1 MKLSLSIGVYFIFF
15 CLLACTKSKN
25 EHDDQ
30 NAGKSDNL
38 TQFVVKVLE
47 RTPETALIQWDSS
60 LNKLNT
66 GQVKYRVIL
75 DGNMVED
82 NLTRLTDTLFNLQK
96 NKTYAGKVVAYLS
109 TGESTFSEFNLSTYE
124 GFLYAYTNDRS
135 GLSRFGCFNAYPVSN
150 APVQPSIWRNNTGDV
165 RTPTLSNDTMFLVVD
180 NKLQAVNAN
189 TGINIW
195 QGPANISFIT
205 TATYA
210 RGKLYACAST
220 GELVCLNSSNG
231 QVLWTFRSANTYVNL
246 NSVPVCDNNK
256 VFVAVTN
263 FTNAEMNA
271 VDAVTGQK
279 IWTYNFRTTIC
290 QRPVAAKGVVVFSSG
305 WHGQVFAVDQNT
317 GDLKWTKKDLATVG
331 EDQFNPI
338 PVDDKVLVHTSGA
351 LYALN
356 LQTGN
361 EDWIHY
367 NFTRL
372 THCVTGNGMIYF
384 CKDSSTYI
392 YQGTDRSY
400 IKCIS
405 AKDGHEIWRQG
416 GRAEEHHS
424 QLVFGKDK
432 IYSVYISRL
441 RGGSDLETTP
451 RIVAYNATTGKPD
464 NNFTNFNPVSAN
476 RYESVYTFCVKRDG
490 VVYYPSSHGNYQ

>member
-1 MKLSLSIGVYFIFF
+1 MKLYLSLGVYFIFF

-25 EHDDQ
+25 ENDDQ

-60 LNKLNT
+60 FNKLNT
-66 GQVKYRVIL
+66 EQVKYRVIL
-75 DGNMVED
+75 ENNIVED
-82 NLTRLTDTLFNLQK
+82 KLTRLKDTIFNLQK
-96 NKTYAGKVVAYLS
+96 NKTYTGKVVAYLS
-109 TGESTFSEFNLSTYE
+109 NGDSTFSGFNLSTYE
-124 GFLYAYTNDRS
+124 GFLYAYTNDGF

-150 APVQPSIWRNNTGDV
+150 TPVQPSIWRYNTGAV
-165 RTPTLSNDTMFLVVD
+165 RTPTLSNDTMFLVAD
-180 NKLQAVNAN
+180 NKLQAVNAI
-189 TGINIW
+189 TGSNIW

-210 RGKLYACAST
+210 GGKLYACAGT

-231 QVLWTFRSANTYVNL
+231 QVLWTYRSANSYVNF

-263 FTNAEMNA
+263 LSNAELHA

-279 IWTYNFRTTIC
+279 IWIYSFRATISP
-290 QRPVAAKGVVVFSSG
+290 RPLAAKGVVVLSG
-305 WHGQVFAVDQNT
+305 DGQATAVDQNT
-317 GDLKWTKKDLATVG
+317 GNIKWTKNLASG
-331 EDQFNPI
+331 GNQFNPI
-338 PVDDKVLVHTSGA
+338 GVDDKVLVHASGA
-351 LYALN
+351 LFALN

-361 EDWIHY
+361 EVWIHY
-367 NFTRL
+367 NFTSL
-372 THCVTGNGMIYF
+372 SHCVTGNGMIYF
-384 CKDSSTYI
+384 CKDSATYLS
-392 YQGTDRSY
+392 QGYSDRRY
-400 IKCIS
+400 LKCIS

-416 GRAEEHHS
+416 GRVDEYHS

-432 IYSVYISRL
+432 IYSVYISDL
-441 RGGSDLETTP
+441 TSSDMSMVP
-451 RIVAYNATTGKPD
+451 RIMAYNATTGEPD
-464 NNFTNFNPVSAN
+464 NNFTSFNPVAAN
-476 RYESVYTFCVKRDG
+476 WYEGVQTFCVKRDG